1 MRIVVI
7 VARILLGLML
17 FVFGLNPFLKF
28 IPTPPMSGAAGDFL
42 GAMIN
47 SHYVYLVGGVQVVSG
62 LLLLINRYVPL
73 AIALSG
79 AVVANIIAYHVTMQ
93 RTGAQLAILATIC
106 WAILA
111 WGFRDYFSSLWVQKA
126 SPK

>member
-7 VARILLGLML
+7 VARILLGLMF

-73 AIALSG
+73 AIALSS
-79 AVVANIIAYHVTMQ
+79 AYHVTMQ